1 MPTTE
6 PITLPWCL
14 VLHLYQ
20 TLGLKP
26 EQFGLLLLG
35 GILIIIA
42 AAYLLGG
49 ISPSIIISR
58 RVLHDDVRRRGS
70 GNAGATNMLRNYG
83 AKFAV
88 LTLFLDILKTAI
100 AMAIGYLIY
109 QKDGAALAGLFAVLG
124 HIFPIYYRFRGGKGF
139 ACATAVALLMLHP
152 IAFAILLVCYMGILF
167 STKYVSLSSV
177 MVVLI
182 FPMIQHAFHP
192 EEGTGFLCALLIAVF
207 VVFMHRENIKR
218 LYNREESKI
227 DFSKFRK
234 KKKAQD
240 AAEDGANDE

>member
-6 PITLPWCL
+6 PISLPWCL
-14 VLHLYQ
+14 VLHFYEAW
-20 TLGLKP
+20 GLTP
-26 EQFGLLLLG
+26 DQFGLLLLG
-35 GILIIIA
+35 GILVIIA
-42 AAYLLGG
+42 AAYLLGA
-49 ISPSIIISR
+49 ISPSILLSR
-58 RVLHDDVRRRGS
+58 HVLHDDVRKRGS

-100 AMAIGYLIY
+100 AMGIGYLIY

-152 IAFAILLVCYMGILF
+152 IAFAILFICYMGILF
-167 STKYVSLSSV
+167 STKYVSLASV

-192 EEGTGFLCALLIAVF
+192 EEGTGFLCSLLIAIF
-207 VVFMHRENIKR
+207 VVYMHRANIKR

-234 KKKAQD
+234 KKAAKTDAQD
-240 AAEDGANDE
+240 GEADE